1 MSTYATTGWA
11 RYGSGPDDDPV
22 SSRMR
27 GRLESL
33 WRQQIN
39 EVTELTVRAHDLQ
52 AAVDDGGRAGKD
64 RAAGEL
70 TDTEIR
76 LAHARRGLA
85 DSDAALQ
92 RFAKGTY
99 GFCGHCGGTI
109 EQERLHTLPAVK
121 LCTSCQ
127 FWSLQT

>member
-1 MSTYATTGWA
+1 MSTYATTGRA
-11 RYGSGPDDDPV
+11 RYDSGPDDDRV
-22 SSRMR
+22 LSRMR
-27 GRLESL
+27 DRLENF

-39 EVTELTVRAHDLQ
+39 EVTELTVRVHDLQ

-76 LAHARRGLA
+76 LADARRGLA
-85 DSDAALQ
+85 DSDVALQ

-109 EQERLHTLPAVK
+109 EQERLDALPAVK

-127 FWSLQT
+127 FWSLRM